1 MDSRF
6 SRRIPLV
13 ANAPGPEDAMPA
25 PGLPAVG
32 AEGLLEATPECV
44 VLTAGDRRI
53 IFANH
58 RLEELSGYSRGELV
72 GEPIER
78 LLPGGIAEPDGRE
91 AATYG
96 ADCRRKDGD
105 RVPVQV
111 NLGVVQA

>member
-1 MDSRF
+1 
-6 SRRIPLV
+6 
-13 ANAPGPEDAMPA
+13 MPA

-91 AATYG
+91 AGSLSSRAVRRG
-96 ADCRRKDGD
+96 ARGPAHSGRRGGSLTTAA
-105 RVPVQV
+105 RVAIEVPRS
-111 NLGVVQA
+111 NGGSPSTA